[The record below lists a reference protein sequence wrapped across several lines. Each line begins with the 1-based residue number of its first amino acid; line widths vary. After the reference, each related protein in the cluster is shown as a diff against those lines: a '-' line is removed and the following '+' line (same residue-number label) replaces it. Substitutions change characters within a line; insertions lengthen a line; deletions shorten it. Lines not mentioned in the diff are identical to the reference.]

1 MKNYDPY
8 KKTILFIVS
17 LINIILITAIFA
29 FVWYTYYHK
38 TMYSVRFYR
47 NGNYLI
53 IALYAVILLFFSNMY
68 GGLKIG
74 QLRRAEVMLSQ
85 YLSLFLTNFV
95 IYFVIS
101 LLAFRLV
108 NPVILLIMMVVEMA
122 VSSFVNFI
130 IINIYNRVF
139 PPWKIL
145 LIYGDRPAD
154 NLVNKVETRRDKYA
168 IYDAVNI
175 YDGMDVIAS
184 KIKDFQAVIIG
195 DISAVERNDILKYC
209 FANKVRAYVVPKIS
223 DIILM
228 GTDRIHIFDT
238 PFMLSK
244 GYTLSVDQLFAKRV
258 LDILLVLPVLVIAAP
273 VMLITAVAIWLYD
286 RGPVFYKQTRVTRH
300 DREFKIYKFRSM
312 VVSLPKKMMTG

>member
-8 KKTILFIVS
+8 KKTILFVVS
-17 LINIILITAIFA
+17 LINIMLITAIFA
-29 FVWYTYYHK
+29 FMWYTYYHK

-53 IALYAVILLFFSNMY
+53 IALYAIILLFFSNMY

-108 NPVILLIMMVVEMA
+108 NPVMLLIMMVIEMA
-122 VSSFVNFI
+122 VSSFANYI

-145 LIYGDRPAD
+145 LVYGDRPA
-154 NLVNKVETRRDKYA
+154 V
-168 IYDAVNI
+168 
-175 YDGMDVIAS
+175 
-184 KIKDFQAVIIG
+184 
-195 DISAVERNDILKYC
+195 
-209 FANKVRAYVVPKIS
+209 
-223 DIILM
+223 
-228 GTDRIHIFDT
+228 
-238 PFMLSK
+238 
-244 GYTLSVDQLFAKRV
+244 
-258 LDILLVLPVLVIAAP
+258 
-273 VMLITAVAIWLYD
+273 
-286 RGPVFYKQTRVTRH
+286 
-300 DREFKIYKFRSM
+300 
-312 VVSLPKKMMTG
+312 